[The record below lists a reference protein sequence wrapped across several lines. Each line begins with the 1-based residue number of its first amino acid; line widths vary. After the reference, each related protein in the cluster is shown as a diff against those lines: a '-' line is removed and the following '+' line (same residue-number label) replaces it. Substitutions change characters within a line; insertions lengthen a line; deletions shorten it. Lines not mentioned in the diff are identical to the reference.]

1 MLWRPPREN
10 NETNETA
17 PLSVEIIYENL
28 WTNDLGLI
36 VQTNYQALKKMLFSM
51 KNLIFKNDIKNKS
64 RSNNAYYYR
73 LVEAVLKFII
83 FVFFKRDKWEKNVDL
98 L

>member
-1 MLWRPPREN
+1 
-10 NETNETA
+10 
-17 PLSVEIIYENL
+17 
-28 WTNDLGLI
+28 
-36 VQTNYQALKKMLFSM
+36 M
-51 KNLIFKNDIKNKS
+51 KNLVFKNDIKNKS

-73 LVEAVLKFII
+73 LVKAVLKFII